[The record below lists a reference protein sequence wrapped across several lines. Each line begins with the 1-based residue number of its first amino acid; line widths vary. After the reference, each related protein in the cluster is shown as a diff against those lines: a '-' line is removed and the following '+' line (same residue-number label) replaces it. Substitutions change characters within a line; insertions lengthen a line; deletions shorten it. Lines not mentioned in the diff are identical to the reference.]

1 MSTSRLFAP
10 ASATRVASVACASF
24 ALVLASACGSTK
36 SADSGLDG
44 GAALP
49 AEAGSSDAAIDG
61 PSVAPA
67 TPDAAAADGAP
78 PGECAGEA
86 TQTACVTCCSTKYQ
100 DGAGAYLV
108 ALIDCMC
115 TADNCAKDCAAS
127 LCIPDAPKAADPAC
141 ATCLDAKNSACAPTV
156 TTACKADPNCVAFD
170 ACVGQS
176 RCATK

>member
-1 MSTSRLFAP
+1 MSTSCRFAP
-10 ASATRVASVACASF
+10 VSLASASI
-24 ALVLASACGSTK
+24 ALVLAAACGACGSTQTT
-36 SADSGLDG
+36 
-44 GAALP
+44 GAALDASSALP
-49 AEAGSSDAAIDG
+49 TEAGAADAALDA
-61 PSVAPA
+61 APVDPA
-67 TPDAAAADGAP
+67 GPDAAADAAP

-141 ATCLDAKNSACAPTV
+141 ASCLNAKNSVCAPTV

-170 ACVGQS
+170 ACVSQS
-176 RCATK
+176 RCAAK